1 MRSHVITGRRAIK
14 LSIVVGLALGVAL
27 SACCRISEVVVRART
42 QTVAYEFAEKIDLPE
57 DAGTIFLPLENLRA
71 AAATC
76 YRIRDIAV
84 RRAGLRT
91 ITIDIAERLP
101 VAALGA
107 DGQYTTVDE
116 QGVCLIRTDTPM
128 KLPVIEGLTQEDFA
142 LGATLPAPQL
152 ELARACLEGAR
163 EARIGDAAVF
173 DLSNPHLVTV
183 RTYDGVEGKLG
194 ELANIRGRTIVF
206 GRLLEGLREKGQNV
220 AYIDVR
226 VEDRPVCREKTA
238 GSS

>member
-1 MRSHVITGRRAIK
+1 MRSHVTTGRRAIK
-14 LSIVVGLALGVAL
+14 LSIVLGLALGVAL
-27 SACCRISEVVVRART
+27 SPCCRISEVIVRAST
-42 QTVAYEFAEKIDLPE
+42 PTLAYELAGKIDIPE
-57 DAGTIFLPLENLRA
+57 NANTIFLPIENLQA

-76 YRIRDIAV
+76 HRIRDISV
-84 RRAGLRT
+84 RRAGLRS
-91 ITIDIAERLP
+91 ITIDIEERRP
-101 VAALGA
+101 VAAVAA

-128 KLPVIEGLTQEDFA
+128 ELLAIKGLAEQGFA
-142 LGATLPAPQL
+142 LGATLPAAQF
-152 ELARACLEGAR
+152 ELMTACLEGAG

-183 RTYDGVEGKLG
+183 RTHDGVEGKLG
-194 ELANIRGRTIVF
+194 ELENIRGRTVVF
-206 GRLLEGLREKGQNV
+206 GRLLEGLREKGQHV

-226 VEDRPVCREKTA
+226 VEHRPVCREKTA

>member
-1 MRSHVITGRRAIK
+1 MRSQVLTGTRAIK

-27 SACCRISEVVVRART
+27 SPCCRISEVVVCAPT
-42 QTVAYEFAEKIDLPE
+42 QTVAYEFAGRIDLPE
-57 DAGTIFLPLENLRA
+57 NASTIFLPLENLQA
-71 AAATC
+71 SAATC
-76 YRIRDIAV
+76 YRIRDISV

-91 ITIDIAERLP
+91 ISIDIEERRP
-101 VAALGA
+101 VAALGG

-128 KLPVIEGLTQEDFA
+128 KLPVIEGLTQQGFT
-142 LGATLPAPQL
+142 LGATLPPPQL
-152 ELARACLEGAR
+152 ELVSACLDGAR

-183 RTYDGVEGKLG
+183 RTCDGVEGKLG
-194 ELANIRGRTIVF
+194 ELENIRNRTVVF

-226 VEDRPVCREKTA
+226 VEDRPVCRERTA